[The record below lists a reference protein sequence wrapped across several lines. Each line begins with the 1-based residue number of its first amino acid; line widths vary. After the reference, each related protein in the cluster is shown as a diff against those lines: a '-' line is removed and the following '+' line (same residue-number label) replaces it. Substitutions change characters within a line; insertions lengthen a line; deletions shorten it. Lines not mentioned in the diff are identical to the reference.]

1 MAFNI
6 DPSISLGVKPPQA
19 ISLSDMLNI
28 ARGAQAYQQA
38 AEVNPYLA
46 RQNAAEAQ
54 RLETEA
60 NVSKETA
67 TPRIEQQ
74 TAQTGLSKTQEKA
87 GNLKFTN
94 ETYQIIS
101 DEVNSTAND
110 PRIKNAKDD
119 SDGAK
124 NVLDALL
131 NAKERLLKRGVD
143 KYQAESIVA
152 PYIQMAI
159 KNPSSIYQEF
169 VNSQRAGIGA
179 ANQAVLNAPQTMTNA
194 QGQIVQVTPGTGDIS
209 VAGKTPNAPQ
219 TIPNPT
225 SAQASLANRTV
236 ETNVQNFGDYQKD
249 LTARVQASTNNVLR
263 TTEARDLL
271 SKFKPGAGSSTYADI
286 AQKLQ
291 AIGAPQALVDK
302 IAGGDLGAT
311 QSFNKFLAQ
320 SVIAGVRQAAGGDQT
335 RVAEVENFI
344 KNNPTVNTDPR
355 ALSRLFDFTDKL
367 AKKDFA
373 EQEFLLNK
381 IKNNTLNAQTHF
393 GEVQQFLKEQNI
405 VPKVGEKKAG
415 GHGKIVAT
423 AKKGNVTYVKY
434 EDGFVAPQ

>member
-6 DPSISLGVKPPQA
+6 DPSISLNVKPPQA
-19 ISLSDMLNI
+19 ISLPDMLNI

-38 AEVNPYLA
+38 AQVNPYLA

-74 TAQTGLSKTQEKA
+74 AAQTGLSKTQEKA
-87 GNLKFTN
+87 GSLKYQN
-94 ETYQIIS
+94 EQAQIIF
-101 DEVNSTAND
+101 DEINSTAND
-110 PRIKNAKDD
+110 ERIKNATDD
-119 SDGAK
+119 AKGSKGA
-124 NVLDALL
+124 LDAIFG
-131 NAKERLLKRGVD
+131 AKERLLKRGVD

-152 PYIQMAI
+152 PYIQMAT
-159 KNPSSIYQEF
+159 KQPSAIYQEY
-169 VNSQRAGIGA
+169 VNSQRAGVGA
-179 ANQAVLNAPQTMTNA
+179 SNQAVLNAPQTMTNA
-194 QGQIVQVTPGTGDIS
+194 QGQIVQVTPGTGNVS
-209 VAGKTPNAPQ
+209 VAGQAPNAPQ
-219 TIPNPT
+219 TIANPT
-225 SAQASLANRTV
+225 SAQASLANKTV

-249 LTARVQASTNNVLR
+249 LTARVQASTNNLLR
-263 TTEARDLL
+263 TTEARDLQ

-291 AIGAPQALVDK
+291 AIGAPQGLVDK

-355 ALSRLFDFTDKL
+355 ALNRLFDFTDKL

-381 IKNNTLNAQTHF
+381 IKTNKLNPQTHF

-405 VPKVGEKKAG
+405 VPKIGEGKS
-415 GHGKIVAT
+415 HGKIVAT